1 MTALSHVLAHGRF
14 TMVYSVVHIFHLMN
28 KSAQEELREGV
39 ADIEAEEA
47 KQGQFSQCL
56 TLQC

>member
-1 MTALSHVLAHGRF
+1 
-14 TMVYSVVHIFHLMN
+14 MN

-47 KQGQFSQCL
+47 KQGQFSHCL
-56 TLQC
+56 NLQC